1 MRPQLQEI
9 VDEFETALE
18 RLHRL
23 VATVPENSW
32 AQRPEPHRWSVA
44 ECVAHLNI
52 TSAAFVPLLK
62 EGLDRARAIG
72 GPAPERYRLDFVGW
86 LLQKYTGPPVR
97 LRVKTPPG
105 FEPTKCPAPKHLA
118 EEFARWQDEL
128 IACVEEAD
136 GLPIHR
142 VRITSPFNARLK
154 YNLFAGF
161 GILPRHQHQHLWQAE
176 QAASTIGR
184 LSDG

>member
-1 MRPQLQEI
+1 MHAQLQGI
-9 VDEFETALE
+9 VSEFEAALD

-23 VATVPENSW
+23 VATVPEGSW
-32 AQRPEPHRWSVA
+32 AQRPEAHRWSVA

-62 EGLDRARAIG
+62 EGLARARAIG
-72 GPAPERYRLDFVGW
+72 GPAPERYRRDLVGW
-86 LLQKYTGPPVR
+86 LLWKYTGPPVR
-97 LRVKTPPG
+97 VRVKTPPS
-105 FEPTKCPAPKHLA
+105 FEPANCPAPRDLA
-118 EEFARWQDEL
+118 EEFARWQDAQ
-128 IACVEEAD
+128 IACVKEAD
-136 GLPIHR
+136 GLPIQR
-142 VRITSPFNARLK
+142 VRITSPFNARLR

-176 QAASTIGR
+176 QAAITIGR